1 MRRGWI
7 QALLSGPQG
16 LVYLEP
22 SMARDDA
29 RRSSDA
35 LFKIQ
40 SFDSAQWLIGNF
52 TPTRNQKTPPPF
64 SLLEPP
70 PRQNAHTIRHHHH
83 HHHHLFHPHSQSIS
97 TSLLPLCSR
106 APQLSPWMSSENARL
121 LVLF

>member
-16 LVYLEP
+16 LVCSEP
-22 SMARDDA
+22 LMAKG
-29 RRSSDA
+29 RSSNSCP
-35 LFKIQ
+35 LEIQ
-40 SFDSAQWLIGNF
+40 SFDPAQWLIGNF

-70 PRQNAHTIRHHHH
+70 PRQTHTHTIHHN
-83 HHHHLFHPHSQSIS
+83 HLLPPHSQSIS

-106 APQLSPWMSSENARL
+106 APHISPWMSSENARL